1 MKAGAADPAEM
12 PAGGRRDVGAIKSI
26 QDLQRIRAEA
36 QEKRRAKSTEGRAQI
51 TVFMGTCGIAAGA
64 RDAMRAILEVIEA
77 EKLEGIVVRQTG
89 CIGQCTWE
97 PLVEV
102 AVKDASP
109 VRYGRVSRERALR
122 IMHEHVAGGTP
133 VAEYEIPVPGQG
145 SGS

>member
-1 MKAGAADPAEM
+1 MGT
-12 PAGGRRDVGAIKSI
+12 IKSI

-36 QEKRRAKSTEGRAQI
+36 LEKRRAKSTEGRAQV

-89 CIGQCTWE
+89 CIGLCANE

-102 AVKDASP
+102 AVGNEPA

-133 VAEYEIPVPGQG
+133 VAEYAIPVQGQG
-145 SGS
+145 SDR

>member
-1 MKAGAADPAEM
+1 
-12 PAGGRRDVGAIKSI
+12 VGTIKSI

-36 QEKRRAKSTEGRAQI
+36 LEKRRAKSTAGRAQV

-89 CIGQCTWE
+89 CIGLCTNE

-102 AVKDASP
+102 AVGDGP
-109 VRYGRVSRERALR
+109 PIRYGRVSRERALR

-133 VAEYEIPVPGQG
+133 VAEYAIPPQGQG
-145 SGS
+145 SDR